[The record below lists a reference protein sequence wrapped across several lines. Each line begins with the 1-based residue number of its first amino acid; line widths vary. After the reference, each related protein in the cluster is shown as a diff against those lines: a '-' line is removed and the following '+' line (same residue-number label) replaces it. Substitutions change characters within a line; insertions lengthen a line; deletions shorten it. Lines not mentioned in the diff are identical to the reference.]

1 MELRLAENLG
11 WSQAHGHGE
20 YACRF
25 VTPPEEEANSSAAP
39 AHMLMRFGS
48 GDISTK
54 IASDEVQIGPL
65 KVFMENGVLL
75 MVIGLHGSFA
85 F

>member
-1 MELRLAENLG
+1 
-11 WSQAHGHGE
+11 
-20 YACRF
+20 
-25 VTPPEEEANSSAAP
+25 
-39 AHMLMRFGS
+39 MLMRFGS

-75 MVIGLHGSFA
+75 MVIGLLHGSFVYFLKHGLFNCA
-85 F
+85 GE